1 MVKRWR
7 GLVVSAAVFLGV
19 AIIIYQGFGPHPAKD
34 EGKGRVAQGG
44 ETMPWAQATDFLR
57 AQQRAGTPLLLTSY
71 RAKLPDPILF
81 ERHNI
86 ALAAQILR
94 GAVVEPGQT
103 FSLNEHLGER
113 TLEKGFKAGPMYSE
127 GQIVEVIGGGVCKIS
142 SLLYNVVV
150 LANLEIVERSAHSML
165 VPYVPPGQDATLCY
179 GTKDFKFR
187 NTSPDSILIWAENID
202 DTLYM
207 ALYSNHKGPKVT
219 WFHETLEEIP
229 IWTEYKFD
237 PLLAPGEKRLEF
249 AGFRGLTIHS
259 QVVVRGEDGR
269 EEVKD
274 LGIST
279 YQPAPRIVTVPP
291 PPPHGG

>member
-1 MVKRWR
+1 MRGWVGWAIVAAMLLAIPLANYWGLGPFPLEDKR
-7 GLVVSAAVFLGV
+7 
-19 AIIIYQGFGPHPAKD
+19 
-34 EGKGRVAQGG
+34 GKKTGN
-44 ETMPWAQATDFLR
+44 TLPWEEELKFLR
-57 AQQRAGTPLLLTSY
+57 AQRRGNTPLLLATY

-86 ALAAQILR
+86 TLAAHNLQ
-94 GAVVEPGQT
+94 GALLEPGQV
-103 FSLNEHLGER
+103 FSLNDHLGER
-113 TLEKGFKAGPMYSE
+113 TLEKGFKEGPMYSE
-127 GQIVEVIGGGVCKIS
+127 GQIVEIVGGGVCKIS
-142 SLLYNVVV
+142 SLLYNVAV
-150 LANLEIVERSAHSML
+150 LANMEIIERNAHSML

-237 PLLAPGEKRLEF
+237 PQLAPGESRVEF
-249 AGFRGLTIHS
+249 EGYKGITVHS
-259 QVVVRGEDGR
+259 WVVIKEGDGR
-269 EEVKD
+269 KEVKD
-274 LGIST
+274 LGISS
-279 YQPAPRIVTVPP
+279 YQPAPRIIMVPP
-291 PPPHGG
+291 SK